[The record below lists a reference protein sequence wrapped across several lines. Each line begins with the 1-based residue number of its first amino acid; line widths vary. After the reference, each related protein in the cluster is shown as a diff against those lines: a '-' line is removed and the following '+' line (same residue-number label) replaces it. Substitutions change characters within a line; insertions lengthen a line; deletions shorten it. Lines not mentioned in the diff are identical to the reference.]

1 MKNIKSFKD
10 WSMNEEFFGFGEDNE
25 LEVDPMTKSKF
36 LPTMTFEDL
45 SKKFGVTPEY
55 ISEFE
60 IYLTNNIEMGNIRS
74 SKISE
79 EDYQFHLTEN
89 FPETHEDDDSGRH
102 HQSDI

>member
-10 WSMNEEFFGFGEDNE
+10 WSMNEEFFGFGEDKQ
-25 LEVDPMTKSKF
+25 EVDPKTKSKF
-36 LPTMTFEDL
+36 LPNMTFEDL
-45 SKKFGVTPEY
+45 AKKYDVTPEY

-60 IYLTNNIEMGNIRS
+60 DYLTNNLEMGNLGGS

-79 EDYQFHLTEN
+79 EDYHFHLTEN
-89 FPETHEDDDSGRH
+89 FPETHEDDDSTRH